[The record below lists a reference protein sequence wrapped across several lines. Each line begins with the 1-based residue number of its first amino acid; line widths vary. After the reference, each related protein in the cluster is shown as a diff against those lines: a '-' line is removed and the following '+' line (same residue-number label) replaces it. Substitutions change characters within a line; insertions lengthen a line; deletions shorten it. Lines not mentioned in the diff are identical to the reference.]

1 MFVGVASLLIREP
14 EKVDVFCPKCDEKN
28 EALWFP
34 RYSNT
39 YQITGTTGIA
49 SHRTDIKKE
58 TIEGNCKCGYKFK
71 LKDLD

>member
-1 MFVGVASLLIREP
+1 VIRTP
-14 EKVDVFCPKCDEKN
+14 ELVEVYCPKCDKKS

-34 RYSNT
+34 RFSQS

-49 SHRTDIKKE
+49 SYRNDVKKE
-58 TIEGNCKCGYKFK
+58 RIEGKCECGYKFK